1 MAGAGTGKGDGSG
14 NDSTQPAHLS
24 PITITQTWHRERD
37 IEQLTGKRWQG
48 RGESPPR
55 KQLQDGES
63 YQPDRKL
70 QPQFMFMRVESC
82 ALDTNRVA
90 VPAPFGFYFF
100 IVQVRRLRPKSRK
113 FSLGSSM

>member
-1 MAGAGTGKGDGSG
+1 MAGK
-14 NDSTQPAHLS
+14 
-24 PITITQTWHRERD
+24 
-37 IEQLTGKRWQG
+37 
-48 RGESPPR
+48 GESPPR

-90 VPAPFGFYFF
+90 VPLDPVGFYFF
-100 IVQVRRLRPKSRK
+100 YSSSSTFKAKVTKVFSRL
-113 FSLGSSM
+113 

>member
-1 MAGAGTGKGDGSG
+1 MAGK
-14 NDSTQPAHLS
+14 
-24 PITITQTWHRERD
+24 
-37 IEQLTGKRWQG
+37 
-48 RGESPPR
+48 GESPPR

-100 IVQVRRLRPKSRK
+100 YSSSSTFKAKVTKVFSRLQHVNLL
-113 FSLGSSM
+113 F

>member
-1 MAGAGTGKGDGSG
+1 MAGK
-14 NDSTQPAHLS
+14 
-24 PITITQTWHRERD
+24 
-37 IEQLTGKRWQG
+37 
-48 RGESPPR
+48 GESPPR

-70 QPQFMFMRVESC
+70 QPQFLFMRVESC

-90 VPAPFGFYFF
+90 VPLDPVGFYFF

-113 FSLGSSM
+113 FSLVSSM